1 MKYAKNRTNA
11 RKNRKSARW
20 LSNSSIPKQLSV
32 ITQGSKIEGPA
43 GGLHLCKVVCIWQ
56 SALFRFTPLS
66 VSFRVAP
73 CSVSHHFRFVP
84 FRGVPCRKFSVSFRF
99 AYCRVARF
107 PFHSVSWYGVS
118 QIFVS
123 FRFVS
128 CRVPIVPFRPVSHF
142 PCHTVPFRLGYGSD
156 IYIYIL

>member
-1 MKYAKNRTNA
+1 M
-11 RKNRKSARW
+11 
-20 LSNSSIPKQLSV
+20 
-32 ITQGSKIEGPA
+32 
-43 GGLHLCKVVCIWQ
+43 LHLTARTMLLAWGTSKVVCIWQ

-156 IYIYIL
+156 IYIYIYIWQCPFNSKRNPFTSCGLWQKLLNIC